1 MAAAE
6 RHFLE
11 ADYDEYSESNSS
23 GAAFCRSAALIVSS
37 HFSFVDVSPIISFFF
52 LTVTRSIWLW
62 QLMALLLLRDALNL
76 TTNPDDE
83 DDPTA
88 FFSV

>member
-1 MAAAE
+1 MDLSDPRILAMAAAE

-37 HFSFVDVSPIISFFF
+37 HFSFVDVSPIISF
-52 LTVTRSIWLW
+52 LTVTRSTV
-62 QLMALLLLRDALNL
+62 MAADG
-76 TTNPDDE
+76 TFTV
-83 DDPTA
+83 T
-88 FFSV
+88 